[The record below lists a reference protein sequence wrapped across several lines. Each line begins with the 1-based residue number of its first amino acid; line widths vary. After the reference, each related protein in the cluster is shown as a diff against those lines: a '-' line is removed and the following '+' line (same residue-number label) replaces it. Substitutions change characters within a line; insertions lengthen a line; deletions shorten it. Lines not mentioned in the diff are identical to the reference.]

1 MDFSGNLLLLWR
13 SLEKVILII
22 CINTAKGGFFFVW
35 VGKAEN
41 SSENNVFRTY
51 LGLWRGENNTMV
63 ALEKGLR
70 ADSRGERA
78 NQWLFWKRF

>member
-1 MDFSGNLLLLWR
+1 MIDIRGLFALLPLAVTIQKFYNYQRPHLQPA
-13 SLEKVILII
+13 
-22 CINTAKGGFFFVW
+22 NPMPPD
-35 VGKAEN
+35 
-41 SSENNVFRTY
+41 Y